1 MSTATTPPPG
11 TPASATPGP
20 AETLLLAENFAD
32 RRRLRR
38 SLSKWRIIAIV
49 AGALALLALLW
60 RTSGDAAPAT
70 AAPHIARVDIAGV
83 IGNDE
88 DLLAMLDTIAERD
101 TVEAVIVHIDSPGG
115 TAVGGEAHY
124 FALRKIAEAKPLVAQ
139 VETLAASAGYMIAAA
154 ADHIVARNTSI
165 VGSIGVIVT
174 APNVSEL
181 LDRVGVEV
189 REIKSTP
196 LKAEPSPFNEVEPQD
211 VAMMRAMVLDSYEWF
226 ATLVAERRGYEPDAL
241 ATVADGSVFSGRQ
254 SLENGLVDAI
264 GGEEAVMAHLASRDI
279 DTDLPVIRYE
289 PPSEESFL
297 GSLLGRAGGGFL
309 SAIGLH
315 DTLERASIR
324 VVPLDGM
331 LALWQGPA
339 R

>member
-1 MSTATTPPPG
+1 MSTAETPRAAAP
-11 TPASATPGP
+11 SPGP

-38 SLSKWRIIAIV
+38 LLSKWRIIALVAIV
-49 AGALALLALLW
+49 SFLLAVFW
-60 RTSGDAAPAT
+60 RTTGDTAPAT
-70 AAPHIARVDIAGV
+70 ASPHIARVDITGV

-88 DLLAMLDTIAERD
+88 DLLATLETIAERD

-124 FALRKIAEAKPLVAQ
+124 FALREIAEAKPLVAQ
-139 VETLAASAGYMIAAA
+139 VETLAASAGYMIATA

-226 ATLVAERRGYEPDAL
+226 AALVAERRGYEADAL
-241 ATVADGSVFSGRQ
+241 AAVADGSVFSGRQ

-289 PPSEESFL
+289 PPSDESFL
-297 GSLLGRAGGGFL
+297 GGLLGQAGTGLLDGLGLGNTFERTRAR
-309 SAIGLH
+309 I
-315 DTLERASIR
+315 
-324 VVPLDGM
+324 VPLDGM